1 VEQDYV
7 AEQGDCVSDVEH
19 RIAFED
25 EDYPKG
31 AQDPLDAWWD
41 ELPELELPEDDETL
55 YTRRYRQN
63 SAD

>member
-1 VEQDYV
+1 
-7 AEQGDCVSDVEH
+7 VSDVEH